1 VVNREKRGQ
10 GELMAVGRISGP
22 LLKANLL
29 RDGVDLAFES
39 DLLYLDV
46 VNGRVGIK
54 TASPTTELEINGT
67 TRTTDLIVDTQ
78 ADVASFTILDNTISS
93 TNSTINLE
101 PSGSNAVVYQGKI
114 VTGDLQLSTNVIETT
129 AADVD
134 LDINT
139 LGTGKVNINSD
150 VLVNGDVHVTGN
162 ITADGDITLGDADTD
177 NITFNADVNSNII
190 PNVTEFFDLGSENQR
205 WNNTYTK
212 NIVTT
217 TLATSSITANGIDL
231 VLPQGNIIYVAKAGS
246 DSNSGV
252 HEHAP
257 FLTIKHA
264 LSEANTGTTV
274 YIYPGV
280 YVEEFPL
287 TVPVGVTV
295 KGAGLRAVT
304 IQPTVE
310 TNTNDAFLLNGE
322 TTIEDLTITG
332 FFYDSIENT
341 GYGFRF
347 ANNFNVTSR
356 SPYMRN
362 VTVLTRGSVT
372 GTDDPYGFDQGDA
385 GRGALFDGSVAVSTS
400 QRASALFQGATFFT
414 PAQYTISATNG
425 VRIEWLNSFAYFA
438 DYGIYLVS
446 GSTGFAGTGKTRL
459 RIDTRIGIWA
469 VGNTVNY
476 YAADGITIL
485 ATGTIA
491 SINGNYV
498 ELTGKQ
504 LGFETITDRPGKTV
518 FVQGNA
524 KLSTVEKKFG
534 TASLVLDGSG
544 DYIALASNPDFAYST
559 DDFTIEMWVYRT
571 TSSGLVQILLDQ
583 RTSAATT
590 YAPVVFIN
598 ASNQLAYNDG
608 EGTTKISG
616 LTTIPLNEWSHVAVS
631 RSGTST
637 RLFLNGVQE
646 GSTYTDTRDYIQ
658 TPVRIGSRWNDTGYF
673 QGYIDELRISKGVA
687 QYTTN
692 FTPATTEF
700 TGDSST
706 VLLLHFNGLNNSTT
720 VTDDGITLQD
730 LRTSAGGTAS
740 VINFAD
746 YSDFGAEM
754 RSIGSANVYGNY
766 GIYGDGDGVTA
777 YLISHNFAYIGSGKL
792 STNDASIRIQANEV
806 VELNRAKIF
815 YTSVDASGDF
825 RVGDAFFVNQETG
838 EVLFNGQ
845 TLNITTSEGVT
856 FTDGTNTTIITPTDI
871 TTGNIK
877 IYDNNIDS
885 VTGSIIVTS
894 ANDTINLQ
902 NNTFI
907 TGNLDVVG
915 NVTIGGNITIGDQ
928 TTDTI
933 NFVAGIGSNLIPA
946 ITATYDLGTENLRWN
961 NAYLNRAEIDG
972 VVIDN
977 NSISTTI
984 ENDDLTLSANGTGE
998 ILVPTSDVQI
1008 DQNLTVG
1015 QNLTVTSGTTSL
1027 QNVGITGTLTQT
1039 GDFTQTGNFTTSG
1052 DVEVTG
1058 NITGTGTLTL
1068 PQVTING
1075 SSIAGT
1081 ELDTDLEL
1089 SAAGTGRIYIPD
1101 NNVRIDNNLSV
1112 GGTIEVTGDTTLADV
1127 EITGT
1132 LTQTGNFNQTGN
1144 TEITGTI
1151 QSGSI
1156 TSSGTLTLP
1165 EITISDSAIAGTVV
1179 DKDVEITANG
1189 TGEVLIPNNNVR
1201 IDNDLSV
1208 GGTLEVSGVST
1219 LASVG
1224 ITGTLTQ
1231 TGDLD
1236 QTGNFTTSGTVGV
1249 TGDTTLGASITIPN
1263 ITISGSSIT
1272 TNANNLNLVLTAQGT
1287 GQVIIQDLGING
1299 TTITGQT
1306 SGSDIT
1312 ISPAGGGV
1320 VINSVKSLVIP
1331 AGATSDRPTVGTN
1344 GMIRYNTS
1352 LDRYEG
1358 FANGNWVALAG
1369 IQSLTGSTRI
1379 TPELTPGEGD
1389 NTIRFYANNTL
1400 VSTID
1405 STKLYTISLETDDL
1419 NISNNT
1425 ISAIDTDTDIN
1436 FTTTGTGGVVVG
1448 DLKFRNSE
1456 ITNTV
1461 SGGIT
1466 QFNTT
1471 GTGYVKVAGTFGTV
1485 IPRGTVAN
1493 RPLAANSEIGM
1504 MRYNSDLQFVEIWNG
1519 TIWENVAASSGGI
1532 NLVDATSL
1540 SIVNAIV
1547 FG

>member
-1 VVNREKRGQ
+1 VVNRETRGQ
-10 GELMAVGRISGP
+10 GELMAIGRISGP

-46 VNGRVGIK
+46 VNGKVGIK
-54 TASPTTELEINGT
+54 TSSPTTELEINGT
-67 TRTTDLIVDTQ
+67 TRTTNLIVDTQ
-78 ADVASFTILDNTISS
+78 ADIASFTILDNTISS

-101 PSGSNAVVYQGKI
+101 PTGSNAVVYQGKI

-177 NITFNADVNSNII
+177 NIVFNADVNSNII

-212 NIVTT
+212 NLVAT
-217 TLATSSITANGIDL
+217 TLSTSSITANGIDL

-264 LSEANTGTTV
+264 LSEASTGTTV

-287 TVPVGVTV
+287 AVPVGVTV

-332 FFYDSIENT
+332 FFYNSVENT

-356 SPYMRN
+356 SPYIRN
-362 VTVLTRGSVT
+362 ITVLTRGSVT
-372 GTDDPYGFDQGDA
+372 SIGDPYGFDQGDA
-385 GRGALFDGSVAVSTS
+385 GRGALFDGSVAASTS

-446 GSTGFAGTGKTRL
+446 GSTGFAGAGKTRL
-459 RIDTRIGIWA
+459 RIDTIIGTWE

-518 FVQGNA
+518 FVQGDA

-534 TASLVLDGSG
+534 TASLVLDGTA
-544 DYIALASNPDFAYST
+544 DYIALASNPDFAYGT
-559 DDFTIEMWVYRT
+559 DDFTIELWIYRT
-571 TSSGLVQILLDQ
+571 VSGATQVLLDQ
-583 RTSAATT
+583 RTANPTNF
-590 YAPVVFIN
+590 APVVFIN
-598 ASNQLAYNDG
+598 TSNALQYNDG
-608 EGTTKISG
+608 AASVIIGATVV
-616 LTTIPLNEWSHVAVS
+616 PLNDWSHVAVS

-637 RLFLNGVQE
+637 RLFLNGVQQ
-646 GSTYTDTRDYIQ
+646 GSTYTDTRNYIT
-658 TPVRIGSRWNDTGYF
+658 TPVTIGARFNNTQNFNGF
-673 QGYIDELRISKGVA
+673 IDELRISKGVA
-687 QYTTN
+687 RYTTN
-692 FTPATTEF
+692 FTAPTTAF

-720 VTDDGITLQD
+720 ITDDGITLQD
-730 LRTSAGGTAS
+730 LRTSAGGTATA
-740 VINFAD
+740 INFAD
-746 YSDFGAEM
+746 YADFGAEM

-845 TLNITTSEGVT
+845 TLNVTTAEGVT

-871 TTGNIK
+871 TTGNIR

-885 VTGSIIVTS
+885 ITGDIIVTA

-907 TGNLDVVG
+907 TGDLDVVG
-915 NVTIGGNITIGDQ
+915 NVTISGNITIGDQ

-933 NFVAGIGSNLIPA
+933 NFVAGIGSNLIPS

-961 NAYLNRAEIDG
+961 NAYLSRAEIDG

-984 ENDDLTLSANGTGE
+984 ENDDLTLSANGTGK

-1008 DQNLTVG
+1008 DQDLTVG
-1015 QNLTVTSGTTSL
+1015 KDLTVTSGTTSL

-1058 NITGTGTLTL
+1058 NITGTGTLIL
-1068 PQVTING
+1068 PQITIDGN
-1075 SSIAGT
+1075 SIAGT
-1081 ELDTDLEL
+1081 ELDADLEL

-1101 NNVRIDNNLSV
+1101 NDVRIDNDLSV
-1112 GGTIEVTGDTTLADV
+1112 GGTLEVTGDTTLSNV

-1132 LTQTGNFNQTGN
+1132 LTQTGDFNQTGN
-1144 TEITGTI
+1144 TEISGTI

-1165 EITISDSAIAGTVV
+1165 EITISDSTIAGTVV
-1179 DKDVEITANG
+1179 DKDVQITANG

-1208 GGTLEVSGVST
+1208 GGTLEVTGVST
-1219 LASVG
+1219 LSSVG

-1236 QTGNFTTSGTVGV
+1236 QTGNFTTSGTVDV
-1249 TGDTTLGASITIPN
+1249 TGNTTLGASITIPN

-1306 SGSDIT
+1306 SGRDIT

-1331 AGATSDRPTVGTN
+1331 AGATSDRPTVGAN

-1379 TPELTPGEGD
+1379 TPELTPGAAD
-1389 NTIRFYANNTL
+1389 NTIRFYANNTI

-1425 ISAIDTDTDIN
+1425 ISAVDDDTDIN
-1436 FTTTGTGGVVVG
+1436 FTTAGTGGVVVG

-1456 ITNTV
+1456 ISNIV

-1519 TIWENVAASSGGI
+1519 TIWENVAATSGGI